1 MAKKRVSVK
10 PGPDTCRWGKKN
22 AHNKKSKR
30 KQNEKCGPDGRKEK
44 NKLTIKE
51 RNISFKSLSH
61 GWTLHLHTDR
71 DANSWHSFVPC
82 NSFH

>member
-1 MAKKRVSVK
+1 M
-10 PGPDTCRWGKKN
+10 DGKKEGVCKTRTGYLPMGKKMRITKKVRENKTRN
-22 AHNKKSKR
+22 A
-30 KQNEKCGPDGRKEK
+30 DGRKEK